1 MYTFIKDKKSILTLI
16 YMCSS
21 FFAGIRT
28 KYCYF
33 YGRIAFMRIVKQKE
47 FDSFSC
53 AADKC
58 PDNCCGGWLIE
69 IDDDT
74 LQSLREYKGPLEGAI
89 DKAVD
94 FEASCIRMNEEGRC
108 ELLNEKGLCRLVLEK
123 GEDFISQICHLYPR
137 HVEEYEGIREWS
149 ISLSCP
155 VAAKMLIDKKE
166 PSEYTVT
173 DNDDPD
179 PLEDDF
185 DDFDVLLFTKLE
197 DSRDVIFDIL
207 NNRSISIYARMK
219 MILKFTHTLQEMLDD
234 DMLFDMDDLI
244 EKARKAPKE
253 VLLSDSDAGFR
264 VFDDPYALIGYIN
277 DNSAVLYRLERLKA
291 DWTEELTI
299 LADMKDKFTDIGSQY
314 RDAVESL
321 DGSYHEIV
329 LENVLHTF
337 IYTYYLGAVYDDCI
351 YEKASMSVFCTLLI
365 DLIYMS
371 VRICDEKRT
380 GIDAFIRVAYRFA
393 KEIEHSDINLNMMEE
408 FCTDLFL

>member
-1 MYTFIKDKKSILTLI
+1 MLFL
-16 YMCSS
+16 CH
-21 FFAGIRT
+21 AR
-28 KYCYF
+28 

-53 AADKC
+53 AADRC
-58 PDNCCGGWLIE
+58 PDNCCGGWIIE

-74 LQSLREYKGPLEGAI
+74 LGSLREYEGPLRDAI

-94 FEASCIRMNEEGRC
+94 FESSCIRMNKEGRC

-155 VAAKMLIDKKE
+155 VAAKMLIDRKE
-166 PSEYTVT
+166 PSEYTVA

-207 NNRSISIYARMK
+207 NNRDLSIYKRMK
-219 MILKFTHTLQEMLDD
+219 MILSFSDTMQELLDD
-234 DMLFDMDDLI
+234 DRLFDMDEFI
-244 EKARKAPKE
+244 EDVRKAPTE
-253 VLLSDSDAGFR
+253 VLLSVNDSRFS
-264 VFDDPYALIGYIN
+264 VFDDPVTLIGYVN
-277 DNSAVLYRLERLKA
+277 DNSSVLYRLERLKA
-291 DWTEELTI
+291 DWTEELSI
-299 LADMKDKFTDIGSQY
+299 LADMKDKCRDIGSQY
-314 RDAVESL
+314 KEAVKSL
-321 DGSYHEIV
+321 DESYHEII

-351 YEKASMSVFCTLLI
+351 YEKTCMSVFCTLLI
-365 DLIYMS
+365 DLIYMNM
-371 VRICDEKRT
+371 RINDEKRT

-408 FCTDLFL
+408 FCGNLFL